1 MDLYRLSGTRQE
13 ELEPLNLPHT
23 FRNCLSLIEWP
34 NRLPLA
40 MIPAER
46 LEISITIMD
55 DDLSSD
61 TDSNSQPRA
70 VTLTPFGIAWNE
82 RLHTLLYNGFI
93 DDLLVNDKGEG
104 LGENTLDNLP

>member
-13 ELEPLNLPHT
+13 ELLPLSLPHT

-40 MIPAER
+40 MIPTER

-55 DDLSSD
+55 DNLPSD

-70 VTLTPFGIAWNE
+70 VTLTPFGMAWNE
-82 RLHTLLYNGFI
+82 RLRTLLYNGFI
-93 DDLLVNDKGEG
+93 DDLLVDNNGKGV
-104 LGENTLDNLP
+104 GEDTLDDLP